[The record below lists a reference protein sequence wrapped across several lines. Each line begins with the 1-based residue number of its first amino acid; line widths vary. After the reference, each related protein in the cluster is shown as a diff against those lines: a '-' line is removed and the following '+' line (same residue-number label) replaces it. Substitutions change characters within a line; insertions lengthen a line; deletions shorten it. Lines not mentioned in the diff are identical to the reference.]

1 MCDNFLDKGIVIME
15 DAAKTTLMIYLS
27 RLEDPRTGKN
37 TRHRFIE
44 IIFITICAVISGCEC
59 WTEIDDY
66 GKAKEQWLRGFFK
79 SRRRYSF
86 S

>member
-1 MCDNFLDKGIVIME
+1 MKGV
-15 DAAKTTLMIYLS
+15 AKTTLMVHLS

-44 IIFITICAVISGCEC
+44 IILIAICAVISGCEC